1 MFMRFSIVVPVYNVD
16 DYLSVCVDSLLAQTH
31 SDFQVILVD
40 DGSTD
45 RIGVI
50 CDACCSRN
58 PERICVLHQENQGQ
72 FMARMNGIRYADG
85 DVLMFVDSDDC
96 LRIDALELLDRKFLE
111 TDCDMVIFNA
121 SFEPDYQRSFCQF
134 PFSDGQIFQKVSKK
148 EVYRQLVCDSNFN
161 SVCLKAVK
169 RSVLKDTEVSM
180 RFAFVGNGEDLLLS
194 AHLITHAQKI
204 LFLDQNL
211 YYYRQRS
218 GSVVH
223 TFNPNRAVSI
233 RTVHMRMEQY
243 IEQWGYPELKAP
255 HHSREVRGWLETL
268 VLLHRNR
275 SSLTRAE
282 YRVELRR
289 MAEDPYFRNAYE
301 NMDAAVL
308 GKSRRICAKLLY
320 ENQFRLLGI
329 LLSVRDILKNNT

>member
-1 MFMRFSIVVPVYNVD
+1 MKFSILVPVYNVEK
-16 DYLSVCVDSLLAQTH
+16 YLAACIDSLLDQTYP
-31 SDFQVILVD
+31 DLEIILVD

-45 RIGVI
+45 ASGCI
-50 CDACCSRN
+50 CDDYKKQY
-58 PERICVLHQENQGQ
+58 PDKVHVLHQKNQGQ
-72 FMARMNGIRYADG
+72 LLARENAMRLAAG
-85 DVLMFVDSDDC
+85 DVLLFVDSDDC
-96 LRIDALELLDRKFLE
+96 LRRDALELLNRAFREKG
-111 TDCDMVIFNA
+111 CDLVLFNA
-121 SFEPDYQRSFCQF
+121 STVPDFEKSYRKY
-134 PFSDGQIFQKVSKK
+134 PFFDGQIFSGPSKK
-148 EVYRQLVCDSNFN
+148 QIYEQLVSTSDLNN
-161 SVCLKAVK
+161 LCLKAVG
-169 RSVLKDTEVSM
+169 REIAANGTSLGDY
-180 RFAFVGNGEDLLLS
+180 AFVKNGEDLLVSMQLLTD
-194 AHLITHAQKI
+194 AKKI

-233 RTVHMRMEQY
+233 RTVHVRMEQY